1 MISNVCYNWIV
12 QLVLPSLKYR
22 ASYLQALEESKG
34 ETGETQLNKPEEN
47 QSFED
52 FVQQLHDNA
61 RGVNLPK
68 GWVPASMFWLIDNEE
83 VIGRTHIRHE
93 LNDYLFKHG
102 GHIGYYIRP
111 SKRNMGYGKKI
122 LELSLAE
129 AKKLGLKKV
138 LVTCDDDNIGS
149 QKIIEAN
156 GGVLENKVS
165 TEEGKPQTCRYW
177 IEIK

>member
-1 MISNVCYNWIV
+1 M
-12 QLVLPSLKYR
+12 QLVKPSIKYKQE
-22 ASYLQALEESKG
+22 YLDALEESKG
-34 ETGETQLNKPEEN
+34 ETSDTQLNKPDEN
-47 QSFED
+47 QSFEE
-52 FVQQLHDNA
+52 FVQQFIDNEI
-61 RGVNLPK
+61 GKNLPK
-68 GWVPASMFWLIDNEE
+68 GWVPATMFWLIDNEE

-122 LELSLAE
+122 LELSLLE

-138 LVTCDDDNIGS
+138 LVTCDDDNMGS

-156 GGVLENKVS
+156 GGVLENKVG
-165 TEEGKPQTCRYW
+165 TEEGKSQTCRYW
-177 IEIK
+177 IKIA